1 MSFLICM
8 NYFQLFQANS
18 TGNLVNSLFGV
29 KVFNPFFS
37 FASSFSSSSFSTYM
51 IVISAISC
59 FLSPFSVYHLILC
72 RLTIHHNYN
81 LHVLS
86 FKDSICYPAGSFYHP
101 TIHHIHHNIL
111 QIVSG
116 CILHLFF
123 FFNLFNFVGFI
134 FLFFLIFLN
143 PNNIYIK

>member
-1 MSFLICM
+1 M
-8 NYFQLFQANS
+8 NYFQLFCANS

-29 KVFNPFFS
+29 KVLNPFCS

-59 FLSPFSVYHLILC
+59 FLSPFSVYHLILP
-72 RLTIHHNYN
+72 RLTIHHSYN

-86 FKDSICYPAGSFYHP
+86 FQASICYPAASFYHP
-101 TIHHIHHNIL
+101 IIHHIHHNIL
-111 QIVSG
+111 RIVSG

-143 PNNIYIK
+143 PNNIYIKQVYKS